1 MPDEYIGNYV
11 TRNLEIKNKPPN
23 KFRGIL
29 IIFLGILVIAT
40 VVKLNSQKF
49 INPYVE
55 SHALSAREI
64 KTDKNKIIP
73 IAEIK
78 KKIIKELDKTEGTYS
93 IYFYDLLTGDNFG
106 INDQMIIMAA
116 SVNKIPILAALYYFV
131 GKGVI
136 DLDKIVVPQ
145 AKDIQDYGTGS
156 IRYDKSGTPYSIK
169 TLARLMME
177 QSDNTAAYLLGT
189 EIIGLDEIQNLI
201 GSWGL
206 SQTDMKENKSSV
218 RDMQIITQKMYK
230 GEITTPALTKEM
242 LDFMDDSEFEDRIPK
257 GIPASIK
264 VLHKIGDEIGK
275 IHDVG
280 IIDLPERPYY
290 LGIMT
295 TDQTQE
301 EETKRKMA
309 RISQIIFSIVA
320 DL

>member
-1 MPDEYIGNYV
+1 MPEEYIGNYV
-11 TRNLEIKNKPPN
+11 TRTLEIKNKPPN

-40 VVKLNSQKF
+40 VVKLNNQKF

-55 SHALSAREI
+55 SHALSAKDI
-64 KTDKNKIIP
+64 KTDKSKSIP
-73 IAEIK
+73 VEEIK
-78 KKIIKELDKTEGTYS
+78 TKINKELDKTAGTYS

-106 INDQMIIMAA
+106 INDQMIITAA
-116 SVNKIPILAALYYFV
+116 SVNKIPILAALYYFA

-145 AKDIQDYGTGS
+145 VKDIQDYGTGS
-156 IRYDKSGTPYSIK
+156 IRYDKPGTPYSIK

-201 GSWGL
+201 GTWGL
-206 SQTDMKENKSSV
+206 SQTGIKENKSSV

-242 LDFMDDSEFEDRIPK
+242 LDFMDDSDFEDRIAK
-257 GIPASIK
+257 GIPASIN
-264 VLHKIGDEIGK
+264 VLHKTGDEVGK

-280 IIDLPERPYY
+280 IIDLPQRPYY

-295 TDQTQE
+295 TDQTTE